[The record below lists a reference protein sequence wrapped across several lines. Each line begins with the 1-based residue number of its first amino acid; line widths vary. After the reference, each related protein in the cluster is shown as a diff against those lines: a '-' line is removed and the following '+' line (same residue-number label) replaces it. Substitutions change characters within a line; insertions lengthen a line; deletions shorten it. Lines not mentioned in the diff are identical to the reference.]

1 MRELAVDLQPRRS
14 KVHLS
19 GPRVELAQQTL
30 SDNDATQLL
39 EKVEVEEGAPE
50 LTVCDPAEPDVFLQ
64 LDRGLNRPVLCR
76 AQHGGGDLATLT
88 ALSRDQQLLRA
99 QQAADVIRPKGRAA
113 PGWHRTTPIRRSLAV
128 QWRAARRVRVGGT
141 MDLSYG
147 EEYEQFRAGVQDFIS
162 EHSERSPRRGPDER
176 LRPTPEYV
184 AWQEL
189 LIEHGYHARTIP
201 REYGG
206 YGAEPDIL
214 KSVIIAEEFSRS
226 SMQGPGGGGGASML
240 VPTLLEHGR
249 DDQKKRWIRPALTGG
264 EVWCQ
269 GYSEPGSGSDLAS
282 LQTSAK
288 EDGDDFLINGQK
300 IWTSGAQVADMI
312 FILVRT
318 EPDAPKHS
326 GISYIL
332 LRMDTPGIEIQ
343 PLMTMTGQATFNQ
356 VFLTDVRVPKANVV
370 GARGEGWIVANT
382 TLRHERNML
391 GNASQTEGLLRRLE
405 KLMREETSNGA
416 SIMLS
421 PTLRDRFLRLQART
435 RTMRYHSMRLLTCTL
450 RGEAPGVAG
459 LVVKLQGCQL
469 NHDIAA
475 LAIDAM
481 GELGTLYYGS
491 KYERARGF
499 WQREHMLSL
508 GLIIGGGTAQIQK
521 NIISE
526 RGLGMPRE
534 PKVAAAG
541 R

>member
-1 MRELAVDLQPRRS
+1 
-14 KVHLS
+14 
-19 GPRVELAQQTL
+19 
-30 SDNDATQLL
+30 
-39 EKVEVEEGAPE
+39 
-50 LTVCDPAEPDVFLQ
+50 
-64 LDRGLNRPVLCR
+64 
-76 AQHGGGDLATLT
+76 
-88 ALSRDQQLLRA
+88 
-99 QQAADVIRPKGRAA
+99 
-113 PGWHRTTPIRRSLAV
+113 
-128 QWRAARRVRVGGT
+128 
-141 MDLSYG
+141 
-147 EEYEQFRAGVQDFIS
+147 
-162 EHSERSPRRGPDER
+162 
-176 LRPTPEYV
+176 
-184 AWQEL
+184 
-189 LIEHGYHARTIP
+189 
-201 REYGG
+201 
-206 YGAEPDIL
+206 
-214 KSVIIAEEFSRS
+214 
-226 SMQGPGGGGGASML
+226 
-240 VPTLLEHGR
+240 
-249 DDQKKRWIRPALTGG
+249 
-264 EVWCQ
+264 
-269 GYSEPGSGSDLAS
+269 
-282 LQTSAK
+282 
-288 EDGDDFLINGQK
+288 
-300 IWTSGAQVADMI
+300 MI

-416 SIMLS
+416 SVMLS